1 MYAIIKTGGK
11 QYRVGVG
18 DVIDV
23 ENLGLEQGGEIKFDD
38 VLFVNDGDKTH
49 VGIPNVANFFVL
61 AEFVEA
67 VLGPKVVSYKYKRR
81 KRQSVKNGH
90 RQQYSRIKITGISSS
105 RKKES
110 EA

>member
-11 QYRVGVG
+11 QFRVGVG

-23 ENLGLEQGGEIKFDD
+23 ENLGLEQGGEIKFED
-38 VLFVNDGDKTH
+38 VLFVSDGDKAL
-49 VGIPNVANFFVL
+49 VGEPNVLNYFVK

-67 VLGPKVVSYKYKRR
+67 VLGPKVVAYKYKRR
-81 KRQSVKNGH
+81 KGQSTKRGH

-105 RKKES
+105 RKKSS
-110 EA
+110 EE